1 MGKTLQIIGVL
12 ALVGFTGLGIA
23 IWAQIPSK
31 LNVTLSEGEASE
43 DALKIALLRDRVETL
58 SGDLEALTAT
68 LQENFTRLVEATSG
82 DATETAAAQAR
93 TAERLRELEAAV
105 PEALRAREERAR
117 AEAEARALTAAL
129 ARLER
134 TNAQAESML
143 RELDALR
150 TSLREAAAA
159 PVQPVVP
166 TPPPI
171 ETPPLPPVAA
181 PDPAPTP
188 VPELPDVSTPPEAP
202 AIPEPSTQPVAGGP
216 EASGEDT
223 AEGEPEKPKKK
234 KSFLAFDLPSRKF
247 TFGGTQNYA
256 VLGALSRVGFDGKS
270 TLHDFTGTS
279 NRVSGSFRVDLA
291 NPAAGMEGRIQ
302 VLASSLNTGLA
313 DRDRD
318 MRTHLGVAQH
328 KQIVFVAEGFE
339 GARSDP
345 RAQTVAGT
353 IVGKLTIKG
362 TTRDVRMP
370 VRARVD
376 EAKRL
381 VIEGELPIR
390 MSRFGVR
397 VPTQAG
403 VISMEDGVTIWIRL
417 RARARAGGR

>member
-82 DATETAAAQAR
+82 EATETAAAQAR

-105 PEALRAREERAR
+105 PEALKAREERAR
-117 AEAEARALTAAL
+117 AEAEARVLNAAL

-134 TNAQAESML
+134 TNAQAAAML

-159 PVQPVVP
+159 PTQPVVP
-166 TPPPI
+166 APSPVEP
-171 ETPPLPPVAA
+171 PPLPPVTA
-181 PDPAPTP
+181 PAPASTP
-188 VPELPDVSTPPEAP
+188 ALPDASAPPEAP
-202 AIPEPSTQPVAGGP
+202 AIPEPSTQPVAEAP
-216 EASGEDT
+216 ELAEDET
-223 AEGEPEKPKKK
+223 AEDEAEKPKKK

-291 NPAAGMEGRIQ
+291 NPGAGIEGRIQ

-313 DRDRD
+313 DRDSD

-362 TTRDVRMP
+362 TTQNVRMP
-370 VRARVD
+370 VRARID
-376 EAKRL
+376 DAKRL
-381 VIEGELPIR
+381 VVEGELPIR